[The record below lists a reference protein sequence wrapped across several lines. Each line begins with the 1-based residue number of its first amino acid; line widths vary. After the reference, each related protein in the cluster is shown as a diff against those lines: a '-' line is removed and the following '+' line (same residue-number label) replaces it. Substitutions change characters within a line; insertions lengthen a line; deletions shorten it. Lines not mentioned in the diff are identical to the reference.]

1 MNQEQFEENKVG
13 QELAFA
19 REAKGM
25 SQEQIADILNL
36 TLANVIA
43 LENDDYGS
51 LPGWTY
57 VSGYLRAYARL
68 LGLDSDSLRDKA
80 EALIQGDAET
90 FQQFDGSKNESPTS
104 GPAMVWYKKLHHKG
118 TLTPI
123 AVASALFLFFFAL
136 DAVLDSAERSSVE
149 ISSGSELDSTIL
161 ALESA
166 PTGLDSNDQK
176 VEVSSIQG
184 PMGDAVLD
192 KATPPGVGGQTKDES
207 NNQSPYKEIADT
219 ATNSERP
226 QIAQEPSAKTEE
238 KPEVVAG
245 ALQEAE
251 DQGVEEIVS
260 VIVEATEE
268 LVQEGAEQNFTV
280 EFLGFNEWGER
291 ILSSVGEDRMRI
303 DFQEDCWVEIRSK
316 DERLLY
322 ADLGKAGEVK
332 DFVGEA
338 PWLLKLGYAGG
349 ISIYLNGS
357 LVKFV
362 PAPEGRITRFT
373 VDEDKIE
380 S

>member
-1 MNQEQFEENKVG
+1 MNHEQFEENKVG

-19 REAKGM
+19 REEKGM

-43 LENDDYGS
+43 LENDDYES
-51 LPGWTY
+51 LPSWTY

-80 EALIQGDAET
+80 EARIQGDMET
-90 FQQFDGSKNESPTS
+90 SQQLDGLKNESPTS
-104 GPAMVWYKKLHHKG
+104 VSKLVWYKKLFHRG

-123 AVASALFLFFFAL
+123 AAASALFLFFFAL

-149 ISSGSELDSTIL
+149 LSSSGELDSTTST
-161 ALESA
+161 LESA
-166 PTGLDSNDQK
+166 RTISDSNDPK
-176 VEVSSIQG
+176 VEVPSIQA
-184 PMGDAVLD
+184 PTEDAVLD
-192 KATPPGVGGQTKDES
+192 TAISGVGGQTKDEL
-207 NNQSPYKEIADT
+207 NNQILYEEISD
-219 ATNSERP
+219 NDIDSEKV
-226 QIAQEPSAKTEE
+226 QIAEELSAITEE
-238 KPEVVAG
+238 KPEVIDE
-245 ALQEAE
+245 ALQDAE
-251 DQGVEEIVS
+251 DPVVEEIIS
-260 VIVEATEE
+260 VPVQDAEE

-280 EFLGFNEWGER
+280 EFLGFNDWGER

-349 ISIYLNGS
+349 ISIFLNDS
-357 LVKFV
+357 PVNFV
-362 PAPEGRITRFT
+362 PAPEGRITRIT
-373 VDEDKIE
+373 INEDKIE